1 MADKQ
6 TVPIMDTLV
15 TPPQSPPQLPRLD
28 PGQVERRLGT
38 CPRLPSLA
46 CINNVLRELLDAEQC
61 YTSQVAD
68 VIRRDPSMTT
78 RLLRLVNSVYYGLS
92 TPVSSIEEAVFY
104 LGVRQIRRLAV
115 VTPIIEDLQ
124 RMAGRIRFPWRE
136 FWRHCIA
143 TAIMTRET
151 LGDIQPSSDEADYV
165 AGLLHDVGK
174 IVMVA
179 AFPEYFEQ
187 IQARMHEEKADLLK
201 VETQVLGFDHCE
213 LGARY
218 LSAHKLPSVTIQSV
232 RFHHHPSRAE
242 SDLRI
247 VAAVQVA
254 DLFVRHARIGNSGN
268 PGEISAEVWMAAEGW
283 DLLFPGDASE
293 RSLGRAN
300 MERSLDRLST
310 ILEGL
315 V

>member
-1 MADKQ
+1 
-6 TVPIMDTLV
+6 
-15 TPPQSPPQLPRLD
+15 
-28 PGQVERRLGT
+28 
-38 CPRLPSLA
+38 
-46 CINNVLRELLDAEQC
+46 VLRELLDAEQC

-104 LGVRQIRRLAV
+104 LGVRQIRRLAI
-115 VTPIIEDLQ
+115 VTPVIEDLQ
-124 RMAGRIRFPWRE
+124 KLAGRSGFPWRE

-143 TAIMTRET
+143 TAIMTREI
-151 LGDIQPSSDEADYV
+151 LGEVQPGSDEGDYV

-187 IQARMHEEKADLLK
+187 IQARLCEEKTRLLPMEI
-201 VETQVLGFDHCE
+201 ETLGITHCE

-218 LSAHKLPSVTIQSV
+218 LSAHKLPAATIQVV
-232 RFHHHPSRAE
+232 RFHHQPDCATTDHR
-242 SDLRI
+242 L

-254 DLFVRHARIGNSGN
+254 DLFVRHAAIGNSGN
-268 PGEISAEVWMAAEGW
+268 PEEVTEATWVGAEGW
-283 DLLFPGDASE
+283 NQLFPDAPEE
-293 RSLGRAN
+293 RTIARAN
-300 MERSLDRLST
+300 MERSPERLST

>member
-1 MADKQ
+1 
-6 TVPIMDTLV
+6 MDILAK
-15 TPPQSPPQLPRLD
+15 PALLPRLD
-28 PGQVERRLGT
+28 SGQIDRRLAA
-38 CPRLPSLA
+38 CPRLPSLGS
-46 CINNVLRELLDAEQC
+46 INNVLRELLDAEQC

-115 VTPIIEDLQ
+115 VTPVIEDLQ
-124 RMAGRIRFPWRE
+124 KLAGHSSFPWRE

-151 LGDIQPSSDEADYV
+151 LGEAQSGSDESEYV

-174 IVMVA
+174 IIMVA

-187 IQARMHEEKADLLK
+187 IQAGLREEKRNLLHL
-201 VETQVLGFDHCE
+201 ETAMLGINHCE
-213 LGARY
+213 LGALY
-218 LSAHKLPSVTIQSV
+218 LSAHKLPAATMQAV
-232 RFHHHPSRAE
+232 RFHHHPGSATT
-242 SDLRI
+242 DLRL

-254 DLFVRHARIGNSGN
+254 DLFVRHAAIGNSGN
-268 PGEISAEVWMAAEGW
+268 PEEVTADAWLAADGW
-283 DLLFPGDASE
+283 NHLFPDATAE
-293 RSLGRAN
+293 RAIARAN
-300 MERSLDRLST
+300 MERTLERLST

>member
-1 MADKQ
+1 
-6 TVPIMDTLV
+6 MDILV
-15 TPPQSPPQLPRLD
+15 KPAVLPRLTS
-28 PGQVERRLGT
+28 GQVERRLGT

-61 YTSQVAD
+61 FTSQVAD

-78 RLLRLVNSVYYGLS
+78 RLLRLVHSVYYGLS

-115 VTPIIEDLQ
+115 VTPIIEDLEKL
-124 RMAGRIRFPWRE
+124 AGRTKFPWRE

-143 TAIMTRET
+143 TGIMTRET
-151 LGDIQPSSDEADYV
+151 LGDVQPSSDEADYV

-187 IQARMHEEKADLLK
+187 IQAGLQDEKADLLAL
-201 VETQVLGFDHCE
+201 ETGTLGIDHCE
-213 LGARY
+213 LGALY
-218 LSAHKLPSVTIQSV
+218 LSAHKLPAVAIQSV
-232 RFHHHPSRAE
+232 RFHHQPSRAGAE
-242 SDLRI
+242 ARI

-254 DLFVRHARIGNSGN
+254 DLFVRYARIGNSGN
-268 PGEISAEVWMAAEGW
+268 PAPVSAEAWMSAEGW
-283 DLLFPGDASE
+283 EQLFPGAGEE
-293 RSLGRAN
+293 RLIARAN
-300 MERSLDRLST
+300 MERSLERLST

>member
-1 MADKQ
+1 
-6 TVPIMDTLV
+6 MDILTKPAL
-15 TPPQSPPQLPRLD
+15 LPRLD
-28 PGQVERRLGT
+28 SDQIERRLAA
-38 CPRLPSLA
+38 CPRLPSLGS
-46 CINNVLRELLDAEQC
+46 INDVLRELLNAEQC

-78 RLLRLVNSVYYGLS
+78 RMLRLVNSVYYGLS
-92 TPVSSIEEAVFY
+92 VPVSSIEEAVFY
-104 LGVRQIRRLAV
+104 LGVRQIRRLAI
-115 VTPIIEDLQ
+115 VTPVIEDLQ
-124 RMAGRIRFPWRE
+124 KLAGRTGFPWRE

-151 LGDIQPSSDEADYV
+151 LGEVQAGSDEVDYV

-187 IQARMHEEKADLLK
+187 IQARLGEEKMSLLGM
-201 VETQVLGFDHCE
+201 ETETLGINHCE
-213 LGARY
+213 LGAQY
-218 LSAHKLPSVTIQSV
+218 LSAHKLPAATIHAV
-232 RFHHHPSRAE
+232 RFHHHPGSATTDIR
-242 SDLRI
+242 L

-254 DLFVRHARIGNSGN
+254 DLFVRHAAIGNSGN
-268 PGEISAEVWMAAEGW
+268 PEEVTTEAWVGADGW
-283 DLLFPGDASE
+283 NLLFPGADEEQTFA
-293 RSLGRAN
+293 RAN
-300 MERSLDRLST
+300 MERSLERLST

>member
-1 MADKQ
+1 METAVK
-6 TVPIMDTLV
+6 
-15 TPPQSPPQLPRLD
+15 SPPLPRLSSE
-28 PGQVERRLGT
+28 QIERRLGT

-46 CINNVLRELLDAEQC
+46 SINSVLRELLDAEQC
-61 YTSQVAD
+61 YTSQIAD

-104 LGVRQIRRLAV
+104 LGVRQIRRLAM
-115 VTPIIEDLQ
+115 VTPVIEDLE
-124 RMAGRIRFPWRE
+124 RLAGRIHFPWRE

-143 TAIMTRET
+143 TAFMTQET
-151 LGDIQPSSDEADYV
+151 FGDIQPSSDEADYV

-187 IQARMHEEKADLLK
+187 IQARMQEEKADLLA
-201 VETQVLGFDHCE
+201 VEGELLGIDHCE

-218 LSAHKLPSVTIQSV
+218 LSAHKLPSTAIHAV
-232 RFHHHPSRAE
+232 RFHHHPSRAQNQV
-242 SDLRI
+242 RI

-254 DLFVRHARIGNSGN
+254 DLFVRYANIGNSGN
-268 PGEISAEVWMAAEGW
+268 PTPVSSEVWMAAEGW
-283 DLLFPGDASE
+283 DLLFPGLPDE
-293 RSLGRAN
+293 RALGRAN
-300 MERSLDRLST
+300 MERSLERLST

>member
-1 MADKQ
+1 
-6 TVPIMDTLV
+6 MDIAVKTA
-15 TPPQSPPQLPRLD
+15 PLPLLSTE
-28 PGQVERRLGT
+28 QIERRLGT
-38 CPRLPSLA
+38 CPRLPSLSS
-46 CINNVLRELLDAEQC
+46 INNVLRELLDAEQC
-61 YTSQVAD
+61 YTSQIAD

-92 TPVSSIEEAVFY
+92 APVSSIEEAVFY
-104 LGVRQIRRLAV
+104 LGVRQIRRLAL

-124 RMAGRIRFPWRE
+124 RLAGRSGFPWRE

-143 TAIMTRET
+143 TALMTRET
-151 LGDIQPSSDEADYV
+151 VGDIQPSADEADYV

-179 AFPEYFEQ
+179 AFREYFDQ
-187 IQARMHEEKADLLK
+187 VQARMQDEKAELLA
-201 VETQVLGFDHCE
+201 VERDVLGIDHCE

-218 LSAHKLPSVTIQSV
+218 LSAHKLPATAIQSV
-232 RFHHHPSRAE
+232 RFHHHPSRAQSE
-242 SDLRI
+242 VRI

-254 DLFVRHARIGNSGN
+254 DLFVRYAQIGNSGN
-268 PGEISAEVWMAAEGW
+268 PTPVSSEVWMAAEGW
-283 DLLFPGDASE
+283 EYLFPGAPGE
-293 RSLGRAN
+293 RAIGRAN
-300 MERSLDRLST
+300 MERSLERLST

>member
-1 MADKQ
+1 
-6 TVPIMDTLV
+6 MDILAK
-15 TPPQSPPQLPRLD
+15 PALLPRLD
-28 PGQVERRLGT
+28 SERIERRLSV
-38 CPRLPSLA
+38 CPRLPSLGS
-46 CINNVLRELLDAEQC
+46 INDVLRELLDAEQC

-68 VIRRDPSMTT
+68 VIRRDPSMTA

-104 LGVRQIRRLAV
+104 LGVRQVRRLAV
-115 VTPIIEDLQ
+115 VTPVIEDLQ
-124 RMAGRIRFPWRE
+124 KLAGRSGFPWRE

-151 LGDIQPSSDEADYV
+151 LGEVQSGSDEGDYV

-187 IQARMHEEKADLLK
+187 IQARLREEKQDLLCM
-201 VETQVLGFDHCE
+201 ESEMLGINHCE
-213 LGARY
+213 LGALY
-218 LSAHKLPSVTIQSV
+218 LNAHKLPAATIQAV
-232 RFHHHPSRAE
+232 RFHHHPGSAITDIR
-242 SDLRI
+242 L

-254 DLFVRHARIGNSGN
+254 DLFVRHAAIGNSGN
-268 PGEISAEVWMAAEGW
+268 PEEVTADAWVNAEGW
-283 DLLFPGDASE
+283 NHLFPDTVEE
-293 RSLGRAN
+293 RALARAN
-300 MERSLDRLST
+300 MERSLERLST

>member
-1 MADKQ
+1 MKRNN
-6 TVPIMDTLV
+6 MDILAK
-15 TPPQSPPQLPRLD
+15 PALLPRLD
-28 PGQVERRLGT
+28 SNQIERRLAA
-38 CPRLPSLA
+38 CPRLPSLGS
-46 CINNVLRELLDAEQC
+46 INDVLRELLDAEQC

-92 TPVSSIEEAVFY
+92 VPVSSIEEAVFY
-104 LGVRQIRRLAV
+104 LGVRQIRRLAI
-115 VTPIIEDLQ
+115 VTPVIEDLQ
-124 RMAGRIRFPWRE
+124 KLAGRTGFPWRE

-151 LGDIQPSSDEADYV
+151 LGDVQQGSDEVDYV

-179 AFPEYFEQ
+179 AFPDYFER
-187 IQARMHEEKADLLK
+187 IQERLREEKAGLLAM
-201 VETQVLGFDHCE
+201 EAEILGIDHCE

-218 LSAHKLPSVTIQSV
+218 IREHKLPAATIQAV
-232 RFHHHPSRAE
+232 RFHHNPGAAAAE
-242 SDLRI
+242 ARL

-254 DLFVRHARIGNSGN
+254 DLFVRHAGIGNSGN
-268 PGEISAEVWMAAEGW
+268 PEEVSAEGWVAAEGW
-283 DLLFPGDASE
+283 NVLFPEAAEE
-293 RSLGRAN
+293 RTIARAN
-300 MERSLDRLST
+300 MERSLERLST

>member
-1 MADKQ
+1 
-6 TVPIMDTLV
+6 MDILTKPAL
-15 TPPQSPPQLPRLD
+15 LPRLD
-28 PGQVERRLGT
+28 CGQIDRRLAA
-38 CPRLPSLA
+38 CPRLPSLGS
-46 CINNVLRELLDAEQC
+46 INDVLRELLDAEQC

-115 VTPIIEDLQ
+115 VTPVIEDLQ
-124 RMAGRIRFPWRE
+124 KLAGRSGFPWRE

-151 LGDIQPSSDEADYV
+151 LGEVQSGSDEGDYV

-174 IVMVA
+174 IIMAA

-187 IQARMHEEKADLLK
+187 IQARLREEKTNLLRM
-201 VETQVLGFDHCE
+201 ETEMLGIDHCE
-213 LGARY
+213 LGVLY
-218 LSAHKLPSVTIQSV
+218 LSAHKLPAATIQAV
-232 RFHHHPSRAE
+232 RFHHQPGSATT
-242 SDLRI
+242 DLRL

-254 DLFVRHARIGNSGN
+254 DLFVRHAGIGNSGN
-268 PGEISAEVWMAAEGW
+268 PEEVTADAWVTAEGW
-283 DLLFPGDASE
+283 NHLFPQAPEE
-293 RSLGRAN
+293 RTIARAN
-300 MERSLDRLST
+300 MERSLERLST

>member
-1 MADKQ
+1 M
-6 TVPIMDTLV
+6 MDILAK
-15 TPPQSPPQLPRLD
+15 PALLPRLD
-28 PGQVERRLGT
+28 SDQIERRLAA
-38 CPRLPSLA
+38 CPRLPSLGS
-46 CINNVLRELLDAEQC
+46 INDVLRELLDAEQC

-115 VTPIIEDLQ
+115 VTPVIEDLQ
-124 RMAGRIRFPWRE
+124 KLAGRTGFPWRE

-143 TAIMTRET
+143 TAIMTREA
-151 LGDIQPSSDEADYV
+151 LGEVEASSDEVDYV

-174 IVMVA
+174 IIMVA
-179 AFPEYFEQ
+179 AFPEYFERV
-187 IQARMHEEKADLLK
+187 QARLRDEKMGLLRM
-201 VETQVLGFDHCE
+201 ETETLGINHCE

-218 LSAHKLPSVTIQSV
+218 LSAHKLPAATIQAV
-232 RFHHHPSRAE
+232 RFHHHPGSAVTETR
-242 SDLRI
+242 L

-254 DLFVRHARIGNSGN
+254 DLFVRHAAIGNSGN
-268 PGEISAEVWMAAEGW
+268 PEEVTAEAWVSADGW
-283 DLLFPGDASE
+283 NHLFPGTTEE
-293 RSLGRAN
+293 RSIARAN
-300 MERSLDRLST
+300 MERSLERLST

>member
-1 MADKQ
+1 
-6 TVPIMDTLV
+6 MDVLV
-15 TPPQSPPQLPRLD
+15 KPALLPRLD
-28 PGQVERRLGT
+28 SDQIARRLSA
-38 CPRLPSLA
+38 CPRLPSLGS
-46 CINNVLRELLDAEQC
+46 INDVLRELLDAEQC

-92 TPVSSIEEAVFY
+92 VPVSSIEEAVFY
-104 LGVRQIRRLAV
+104 LGVRQIRRLAI
-115 VTPIIEDLQ
+115 VTPVIEDLQ
-124 RMAGRIRFPWRE
+124 KLAGRTRFPWRE

-151 LGDIQPSSDEADYV
+151 LGEVQAGSDEVDYV

-179 AFPEYFEQ
+179 AFPEYFER
-187 IQARMHEEKADLLK
+187 IQARLGEEKMSLLRM
-201 VETQVLGFDHCE
+201 ETETLGINHCE

-218 LSAHKLPSVTIQSV
+218 LSAHKLPVATIQAV
-232 RFHHHPSRAE
+232 RYHHHPGSAPTEIR
-242 SDLRI
+242 L

-254 DLFVRHARIGNSGN
+254 DLFVRHAAIGNSGN
-268 PGEISAEVWMAAEGW
+268 PEEVTTEAWVAADGW
-283 DLLFPGDASE
+283 NLLFPGATE
-293 RSLGRAN
+293 EQTFARAN
-300 MERSLDRLST
+300 MERSLERLST